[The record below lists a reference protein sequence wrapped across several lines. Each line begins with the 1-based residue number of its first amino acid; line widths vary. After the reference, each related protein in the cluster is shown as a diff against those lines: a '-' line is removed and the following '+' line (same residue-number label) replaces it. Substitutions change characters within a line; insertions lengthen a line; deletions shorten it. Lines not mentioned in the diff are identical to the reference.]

1 METITMTK
9 FLDDFDSLL
18 NALASDEVPGVIISN
33 DDGKELAVLLSFD
46 TYAALKRDAVSPSCK
61 CASH

>member
-9 FLDDFDSLL
+9 FLDNFDALL
-18 NALASDEVPGVIISN
+18 NALASDELPGVIISN

-46 TYAALKRDAVSPSCK
+46 TYAALKRDTGSPSCK